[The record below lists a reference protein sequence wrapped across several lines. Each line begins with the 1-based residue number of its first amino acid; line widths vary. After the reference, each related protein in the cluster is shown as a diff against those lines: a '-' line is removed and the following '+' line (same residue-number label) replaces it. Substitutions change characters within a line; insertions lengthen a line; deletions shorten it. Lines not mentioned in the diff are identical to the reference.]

1 MLEINSS
8 LFIQIAN
15 FLLLVFLLNM
25 LLYRPIRQILNQRT
39 AQVNSL
45 QAMIDDFEGKASE
58 YENGIEES
66 KIMARK
72 EGYQEREVYK
82 VQGLDEEKGILQKAT
97 ASAEE
102 KISNAKNDMESSM
115 ADVRKVLEDQIT
127 DFSKELAQKI
137 LGRAFQ

>member
-15 FLLLVFLLNM
+15 FLLLLFLLNM

-72 EGYQEREVYK
+72 EGHHEREVCK
-82 VQGLDEEKGILQKAT
+82 AQGLDEEKERRERTNLPSQ
-97 ASAEE
+97 
-102 KISNAKNDMESSM
+102 
-115 ADVRKVLEDQIT
+115 
-127 DFSKELAQKI
+127 DFPQE
-137 LGRAFQ
+137 

>member
-1 MLEINSS
+1 
-8 LFIQIAN
+8 
-15 FLLLVFLLNM
+15 M

-72 EGYQEREVYK
+72 EGYQEREVCK
-82 VQGLDEEKGILQKAT
+82 AQGLDEEKGILQKAT

-102 KISNAKNDMESSM
+102 KINNAKNDMESSM
-115 ADVRKVLEDQIT
+115 VDVRKVLEDQIT

-137 LGRAFQ
+137 LGRAVQ